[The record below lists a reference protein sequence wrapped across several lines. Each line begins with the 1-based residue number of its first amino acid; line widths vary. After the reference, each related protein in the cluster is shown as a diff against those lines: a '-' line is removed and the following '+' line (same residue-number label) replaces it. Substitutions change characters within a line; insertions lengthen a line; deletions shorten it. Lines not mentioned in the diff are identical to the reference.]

1 MASHVIILRDHN
13 GVQRVIEMRVDVDNL
28 IPVTRLLT

>member
-1 MASHVIILRDHN
+1 MASHVIILRDNN